1 MMVDLNLTRSLVTL
15 NVNDLNTPN
24 EKAEIIRLRV
34 TGELGDNPIM
44 LHLQKIH
51 FKYKTQID

>member
-15 NVNDLNTPN
+15 NVNDLNTSN

-44 LHLQKIH
+44 LRLQKIH
-51 FKYKTQID
+51 FK